1 MEPVAE
7 ITSLNLPELTTE
19 TAIRAM
25 RPHKIMHCNSRN
37 EKKTRLD
44 WRLKMVFFLL
54 IYGAKNA
61 LFATKHFI
69 SKSDDIL
76 IYLPY
81 NKGRREISLHVC
93 DMKC

>member
-1 MEPVAE
+1 
-7 ITSLNLPELTTE
+7 
-19 TAIRAM
+19 
-25 RPHKIMHCNSRN
+25 
-37 EKKTRLD
+37 
-44 WRLKMVFFLL
+44 MVFFLL

-76 IYLPY
+76 INLPY